1 MAVYQY
7 IVPIIAL
14 LFLLYTVAQHVKG
27 RNTVAELLF
36 WVVFWGFTSLLALFP
51 DAITD
56 RLAKWLGIK
65 SNINAVLFLGLG
77 ILFFIQFRLFFLIKK
92 QNHTITELA
101 RKIALQE
108 KDSNS
113 KV

>member
-1 MAVYQY
+1 
-7 IVPIIAL
+7 VPAIAF
-14 LFLLYTVAQHVKG
+14 LFLFYTALQHVKG

-36 WVVFWGFTSLLALFP
+36 WVLFWTFTSLLAIFP

-65 SNINAVLFLGLG
+65 SNINAILFLGLG
-77 ILFFIQFRLFFLIKK
+77 ILFFIQFRLFFLLKK

-101 RKIALQE
+101 RKIALQN
-108 KDSNS
+108 KDTNQEP
-113 KV
+113 